1 VNFTHISFEIF
12 IKVIIMSNI
21 IAVDIGFGSTKVM
34 TSQSIFKF
42 PSAIARVKEAQGDL
56 VIQNAFDFRGKN
68 YFVGDDALREAI
80 TTRGYSFLQTY
91 APLLLYKA
99 FIDASINITSGVKLA
114 TGLSLL
120 HWKDREEFANL
131 LTDVV
136 VDKNRVKSQVQLI
149 PQGKGIYVDFISKNP
164 QYENKL
170 VMVVDIGYNTLDV
183 IPFENGKPLVGDA
196 WATSQGVNIIINEL
210 RKKLAKEL
218 SISFSEARINECMI
232 KKFIQIENEEHDIS
246 FFVNEEKENYNE
258 LVTQELQS
266 HNYELY
272 KSASAIIISGGGAY
286 HFGELKAKSMVYTEV
301 PHELSNV
308 RGYYKLLKQE

>member
-1 VNFTHISFEIF
+1 MN
-12 IKVIIMSNI
+12 NA
-21 IAVDIGFGSTKVM
+21 IAVDIGFGSTKAM
-34 TSQSIFKF
+34 TNQSLFKF
-42 PSAIARVKEAQGDL
+42 PSAITRVKESQGDL
-56 VIQNAFDFRGKN
+56 VINNAFDFRGKN

-91 APLLLYKA
+91 GPLLLYKA
-99 FIDASINITSGVKLA
+99 FLDAKMDITNNIKVA

-120 HWKDREEFANL
+120 HWKNREEFASL
-131 LTDVV
+131 LTDFIVN
-136 VDKNRVKSQVQLI
+136 KNRVKSQVQLI
-149 PQGKGIYVDFISKNP
+149 PQGKGIYVDFISKN
-164 QYENKL
+164 QQFENKL
-170 VMVVDIGYNTLDV
+170 VLVVDIGYNTLDV
-183 IPFENGKPLVGDA
+183 IPFEKGRPLVGDA

-246 FFVNEEKENYNE
+246 KFVDEEKENYNE

-266 HNYELY
+266 NNYELY

-286 HFGELKAKSMVYTEV
+286 HFGELKAKSMIFTDSPY
-301 PHELSNV
+301 ELSNV
-308 RGYYKLLKQE
+308 RGYYKLLKQG